1 MERNTSG
8 TGEGIR
14 VALALLLACALLML
28 PLWWQGGSQGH
39 DLFHHLLSG
48 HYFARQLWQGE
59 LYPRWLMAMNGGFGS
74 PTFFFYPP
82 LPYYVSALFAG
93 PDAHPQQAIYPL
105 LGSATLALL
114 LSGVF
119 AYLWL
124 RATTPPGRALAA
136 SLLYLALPYHVA
148 MDLYARFALAEFWA
162 FTWAPLILLGQDL
175 AHRGRPQGLP
185 LLILGLALLAFSHLP
200 SLLLMMG
207 LVTLRAFWFAR
218 RTRTLTP
225 CWQALVAQG
234 VGLCM
239 TAALLLPALADQ
251 GAISMELMRGGMFD
265 YRRNFLDRL
274 PSAWEDW
281 RFRGHL
287 AWQSMLTLVLL
298 LIAWAAAREPRHPE
312 LLCWGAIG
320 VVAFLMMLPPSQP
333 LWSLLPP
340 LQRVQFPWRLNLVL
354 ALATVAVVALG
365 TQPHRLWQ
373 GLWWGVFLLTLLSTL
388 AYVRHAPLTQAPGRE
403 AMAFEFD
410 SKRSAREYRPRQ
422 VPGGM
427 FAPTLLAWKEEFQ
440 PPVSAEPPGAIWTLT
455 RWQPRALALE
465 IKARV
470 PTRLVLH
477 QYHYPGWEARLDGH
491 LTLTVSA
498 NRQGLMQLWVP
509 AGHHSLTLTLAAR
522 WPERTG
528 NALSLLGW
536 LAWLWLL
543 WRHTRQKGIGQD
555 APDRARQN

>member
-93 PDAHPQQAIYPL
+93 PGAHPQQAIYPL

-119 AYLWL
+119 AYLWR

-162 FTWAPLILLGQDL
+162 FAWAPLILLGQDL

-207 LVTLRAFWFAR
+207 LVTL
-218 RTRTLTP
+218 
-225 CWQALVAQG
+225 
-234 VGLCM
+234 
-239 TAALLLPALADQ
+239 
-251 GAISMELMRGGMFD
+251 
-265 YRRNFLDRL
+265 
-274 PSAWEDW
+274 
-281 RFRGHL
+281 
-287 AWQSMLTLVLL
+287 
-298 LIAWAAAREPRHPE
+298 
-312 LLCWGAIG
+312 
-320 VVAFLMMLPPSQP
+320 
-333 LWSLLPP
+333 
-340 LQRVQFPWRLNLVL
+340 
-354 ALATVAVVALG
+354 
-365 TQPHRLWQ
+365 
-373 GLWWGVFLLTLLSTL
+373 
-388 AYVRHAPLTQAPGRE
+388 
-403 AMAFEFD
+403 
-410 SKRSAREYRPRQ
+410 
-422 VPGGM
+422 
-427 FAPTLLAWKEEFQ
+427 
-440 PPVSAEPPGAIWTLT
+440 
-455 RWQPRALALE
+455 
-465 IKARV
+465 
-470 PTRLVLH
+470 
-477 QYHYPGWEARLDGH
+477 
-491 LTLTVSA
+491 
-498 NRQGLMQLWVP
+498 
-509 AGHHSLTLTLAAR
+509 
-522 WPERTG
+522 
-528 NALSLLGW
+528 
-536 LAWLWLL
+536 
-543 WRHTRQKGIGQD
+543 
-555 APDRARQN
+555 